1 MTLSRRG
8 WWLFL
13 TPVAIWSTT
22 FYAILHQLDS
32 PTTPAWAV
40 ALRFALA
47 AGGLALWCLLK
58 GIPLS
63 IPLAR
68 HPLVLL
74 SGALAYSVSYVLT
87 YLAEQDIPSGLVA
100 VCFTLM
106 VFFTPV
112 LARVFLRERTH
123 ARVWI
128 GGALGVAGVA
138 LCFLPSLLA
147 SDPPAGFGWGLAMML
162 IAAVASSGAAVGSV
176 RLNRHGIAVTAY
188 TSWAMA
194 YGALCTAFWAM
205 ASGQAL
211 AFDPRP
217 GFWFALAYLAV
228 FGTVVAFLCYLSLLR
243 EAGSGVAMYVSVLSP
258 LGAVVVSILLEGLR
272 PEAPTVV
279 GILLALVGAWV
290 TLRSP
295 APSSRPAPVHAVDK
309 LHTPPP
315 ATDRI
320 EPRGSVEQAS
330 GDGPNIGRINSVRP
344 ESGPGDRVRRE
355 P

>member
-1 MTLSRRG
+1 MSLSRRG

-22 FYAILHQLDS
+22 FHAILYQLDS

-47 AGGLALWCLLK
+47 AGGLALWCRLK
-58 GIPLS
+58 GIPLA
-63 IPLAR
+63 IPPAR
-68 HPLVLL
+68 HPLILL
-74 SGALAYSVSYVLT
+74 SGVLAYSVSYVLT
-87 YLAEQDIPSGLVA
+87 YLAEQDVPSGLVA
-100 VCFTLM
+100 ICFTLM

-112 LARVFLRERTH
+112 LARVFPHERTP
-123 ARVWI
+123 ARVWV
-128 GGALGVAGVA
+128 GGVLGVAGVA

-147 SDPPAGFGWGLAMML
+147 SELRPNFGWGLAMML
-162 IAAVASSGAAVGSV
+162 IAAAASSGAAVGSL

-188 TSWAMA
+188 TTWAMA
-194 YGALCTAFWAM
+194 YGAVCTALWAM

-217 GFWFALAYLAV
+217 GFWLALAYLSI

-243 EAGSGVAMYVSVLSP
+243 EAGAGVAMYVSVLSP
-258 LGAVVVSILLEGLR
+258 LGAVGVSIVLEGLR
-272 PEAPTVV
+272 PEVPTVL
-279 GILLALVGAWV
+279 GILLALGGAWV

-295 APSSRPAPVHAVDK
+295 SARSPAVPTHAVDK
-309 LHTPPP
+309 LHTAPD

-320 EPRGSVEQAS
+320 AP
-330 GDGPNIGRINSVRP
+330 
-344 ESGPGDRVRRE
+344 
-355 P
+355 